1 MSAAQRVSQQY
12 IDYLDSMDP
21 RFFKSSHRITKKE
34 FETLIQDCKNAAEY
48 YDVPSDLMEMRLSV
62 ALRMFSGA
70 RATDLSDIYKI
81 SKRQILYTAQTVA
94 DLILIQGQKTVGCPD
109 APKKV
114 IRGAQ
119 KFFDQF
125 EEKMALMDLLIQC
138 KEWDAASALALDELY
153 PAIEKLLE
161 EPDLPEKYRAQL
173 EREL

>member
-1 MSAAQRVSQQY
+1 MSAAQRVKQQTR
-12 IDYLDSMDP
+12 DYLDAMDP
-21 RFFKSSHRITKKE
+21 EFFKSAHQITKQE
-34 FETLIQDCKNAAEY
+34 FETLIQDCKKAAEY
-48 YDVPSDLMEMRLSV
+48 YDCPSDILEMRLSM
-62 ALRMFSGA
+62 ALRIFSGS
-70 RATDLSDIYKI
+70 RATDLSDIYGI
-81 SKRQILYTAQTVA
+81 SKRQILYTAQNIA

-125 EEKMALMDLLIQC
+125 EEKMALLDLLIQC
-138 KEWDAASALALDELY
+138 KEWDAASTLALDELY
-153 PAIEKLLE
+153 PAIERLLD